1 MLALALRNILRRPLR
16 AMLTLIA
23 LGGAVAFMVCL
34 LAFTQTYQA
43 SLKKEFTGMG
53 MHLMLVPLGC
63 PYDAAAQILK
73 GRSLDTSLPESA
85 LTAARK
91 DNAVEIA
98 APVCAATIPRPSL
111 GRTDLWIGV
120 DDTAPKIRA
129 WWKLKDGN
137 FPTKPTDVLLGHE
150 AAETELRSVGDT
162 LYSPETKTSFTV
174 CGILEP
180 SGTSDDSQF
189 FIPIATAQQL
199 FNQQGRITG
208 IAIRLR
214 DPNLISQASARL
226 QEIPG
231 AQAVTM
237 TEMIGTF
244 LNLAGAAK
252 ALMLGVTFVAL
263 GVSGLTVFNTLI
275 ANTLERT
282 RELGIL
288 RAIGYSRAA
297 IFLSVTT
304 EALMISVGGTILGL
318 ILALAAGGLIASL
331 VRPLM
336 PLASES
342 TLVSITPEAVL
353 QSLSMTLGIGL
364 IAAFLP
370 AFRAANIQPVEA
382 LRTK

>member
-1 MLALALRNILRRPLR
+1 MI
-16 AMLTLIA
+16 TLLA
-23 LGGAVAFMVCL
+23 LGGAVGFMVCL

-43 SLKKEFTGMG
+43 SLKKEFSGMG
-53 MHLMLVPLGC
+53 LHLMLVPLGC
-63 PYDAAAQILK
+63 PYDSAAQILK
-73 GRSLDTSLPESA
+73 GRTLDTSLPESA

-91 DNAVEIA
+91 DPAVDIA
-98 APVCAATIPRPSL
+98 APVFAAAIPRPTL
-111 GRTDLWIGV
+111 GRTDLWVGV
-120 DDTAPKIRA
+120 DESAPKIRA
-129 WWKLKDGN
+129 WWKLKAGK
-137 FPTKPTDVLLGHE
+137 FPEKPTDVLLGHE
-150 AAETELRSVGDT
+150 AAETELRAVDDT

-174 CGILEP
+174 CGILEQ

-189 FIPIATAQQL
+189 FIPLKTAQTMFKQP
-199 FNQQGRITG
+199 GRITG

-214 DPNLISQASARL
+214 DPNLIAPASARL

-263 GVSGLTVFNTLI
+263 GVSGLTVFNTLV

-282 RELGIL
+282 RELGVL
-288 RAIGYSRAA
+288 RAIGYSRSALFA
-297 IFLSVTT
+297 SVTS
-304 EALMISVGGTILGL
+304 EALIISIAGTLLGL
-318 ILALAAGGLIASL
+318 LIAYAAGGLIAGL

-336 PLASES
+336 PLASPT
-342 TLVSITPEAVL
+342 TLVPITPQAAL
-353 QSLSMTLGIGL
+353 QSLALTVCVGL
-364 IAAFLP
+364 IAALLP
-370 AFRAANIQPVEA
+370 AFRAATIHPVEA